1 MPRRSRR
8 LLSAGKIST
17 LSIGTTFA
25 LTLSRSGQLPR
36 CPPSELAATRFQALA
51 AFFSL
56 RLSNGCHKPLICK
69 EMLKNQLFSVIFQ

>member
-1 MPRRSRR
+1 MPRRGRR
-8 LLSAGKIST
+8 LLSARKTST

-36 CPPSELAATRFQALA
+36 CPPSELAATHFQVLA

-56 RLSNGCHKPLICK
+56 LAADGCHKPLICK
-69 EMLKNQLFSVIFQ
+69 EMLENQLFSVISQ